1 MWNFS
6 DLDIIAVV
14 SMAAVGIGQPFL
26 YGVFTTQP
34 RASLLW
40 RMSEGSLHLS
50 KSTCSGGAAVAYD
63 LFKML
68 SNHLISS
75 DLEDNLFG
83 YSSLEIYCLAPKS
96 LVTLTPWLC

>member
-1 MWNFS
+1 MYSHDIAFYSYLRGMWNFS

-68 SNHLISS
+68 SNHLI
-75 DLEDNLFG
+75 DL
-83 YSSLEIYCLAPKS
+83 S
-96 LVTLTPWLC
+96 